1 MKLALFVSVLFGCVA
16 AVEDASDSSGSISG
30 KEEEQVACSFKEK
43 GASSFVS
50 QGAAL
55 SAGVRSGVLPE
66 QDPGR
71 WVAVNEDQVFD
82 MLEKIKNGGY
92 AGKKPK
98 RILDTES
105 FGFHEFVFG
114 KGDAGDEGADVV
126 TFDFAKISDENKS
139 RIKDSEL
146 DFGKIGYLT
155 LSRNAVELLP
165 MLKIHEDN
173 KMDLLD
179 LSCGTLSELG
189 NLLERENKI
198 FIGSVYKAWLYG
210 YAINLLTKIETQEG
224 NEMAELKI
232 WSGSLSKI
240 EPLLESEETLYLE
253 EIKSQVFSLC
263 ENDKTEEKIREIL
276 ETRNVIR
283 DSWADYLS
291 RRKGLSSKEGQGE
304 APSAGPRGGS
314 LPQQNANGLPR
325 VLAKTKSEDETFDV
339 LEEIKEGAC
348 SEMAL
353 KRIFMRAR
361 YGEGFDSYEFVW
373 KEKGDTDEGAD
384 VEFYLAKISDENKSR
399 IKDSELDLGRI
410 KRLRL
415 YRNAVEL
422 LPMLKIHEDNK
433 MDVLDLTC
441 HTLSELGSLL
451 KRENKVFIGLVDEI
465 SLRSYT
471 INLLT
476 KIETQEGNEMKTL
489 VISDGSPSNIGPLL
503 ESKEKLYLGKI
514 KSLDIKN
521 PESNGMEKKIR
532 DIIKTR
538 NVIRDSGETGK
549 AIGNQILKKM
559 HQSISGFMAEMTS

>member
-1 MKLALFVSVLFGCVA
+1 MKLALFVSFLFGCVA
-16 AVEDASDSSGSISG
+16 AMEDASDASGSISG

-50 QGAAL
+50 QGVAL
-55 SAGVRSGVLPE
+55 SAGVHGGDLPK

-71 WVAVNEDQVFD
+71 WVAADEDQVFD
-82 MLEKIKNGGY
+82 MLEKIKNGEY
-92 AGKKPK
+92 AGKKLK
-98 RILDTES
+98 RILDTGS
-105 FGFHEFVFG
+105 FGPHEFVFG

-126 TFDFAKISDENKS
+126 TFDFAKISAKNKS
-139 RIKDSEL
+139 RINDGEL
-146 DFGKIGYLT
+146 DFGKIRYLT
-155 LSRNAVELLP
+155 LYHNAVELLP

-173 KMDLLD
+173 GMGMLD
-179 LSCGTLSELG
+179 LSCDSLSELG

-198 FIGSVYKAWLYG
+198 FIGLVYNVWLHG

-224 NEMAELKI
+224 NEMTELTI

-240 EPLLESEETLYLE
+240 EPLLESKETLYLE
-253 EIKSQVFSLC
+253 EINRLDFSLC
-263 ENDKTEEKIREIL
+263 ENDRTKEKIREIL

-291 RRKGLSSKEGQGE
+291 RRKGLSSKESQGE
-304 APSAGPRGGS
+304 APSAGPHGGA

-325 VLAKTKSEDETFDV
+325 VLAKTKTEDETFDV

-353 KRIFMRAR
+353 KDIFMQS
-361 YGEGFDSYEFVW
+361 YFGKGFDSYKFVW
-373 KEKGDTDEGAD
+373 KKKGDTDEGAD
-384 VEFYLAKISDENKSR
+384 VVEFGFAKISDENKTR
-399 IKDSELDLGRI
+399 INDGELDLGRI

-433 MDVLDLTC
+433 MDMLDLSC
-441 HTLSELGSLL
+441 DSLSELGSLL
-451 KRENKVFIGLVDEI
+451 ERENKIFIGLVDEAW
-465 SLRSYT
+465 LDGYA

-476 KIETQEGNEMKTL
+476 KIETQEGNEMKKLT
-489 VISDGSPSNIGPLL
+489 IWCGSLSKIQPLR
-503 ESKEKLYLGKI
+503 ESREKIHLGKI

-538 NVIRDSGETGK
+538 NNVRDSGETGK

-559 HQSISGFMAEMTS
+559 HQSISGLWQR